1 MSKTLV
7 TAMIVCRQFEIRLCP
22 ALQKKPKLPTPQFD
36 DQSGTDTTSKGDL
49 ANGRSKPD
57 PFAPPYIQNLLIGEL
72 KDEDE
77 GVEYVIL
84 VSPHFRSERCRAKPQ
99 RQ

>member
-1 MSKTLV
+1 M
-7 TAMIVCRQFEIRLCP
+7 VCRQFEIRLCP

-49 ANGRSKPD
+49 ANERSKPD

-84 VSPHFRSERCRAKPQ
+84 VSPRFRSEYC
-99 RQ
+99 